1 MNKIENFLAKNARPD
16 KMKQFE
22 AMTAGKSKEE
32 IRQIEIEMLEPEP
45 IPLYVGEEHR
55 YIVNSEHTV
64 KFIFANQDEMDFF
77 GKHIPIS
84 SYIEKS
90 VTDLKIIFDLLKGMD
105 AGEITYEKKTGRFQ
119 FNINTIK
126 GETDVIEHP
135 AETEL
140 QGPTDEPDPEQPSTP
155 MRRFF
160 NRNK

>member
-1 MNKIENFLAKNARPD
+1 MRIEQFLSKGSRPNRVE
-16 KMKQFE
+16 QFE
-22 AMTAGKSKEE
+22 RLVEGKSKEE
-32 IRQIEIEMLEPEP
+32 RRKIEMEMLGPDP
-45 IPLYVGEEHR
+45 IPPYIGEERR

-64 KFIFANQDEMDFF
+64 KFVFASQDEMDLF
-77 GKHIPIS
+77 GKYIPIA

-155 MRRFF
+155 LRRFF